1 MKSKIK
7 VHPKNSLELVS
18 KTILKFIIVFLFIAQ
33 NSFAISKPIPGVGI
47 VVKKNPGTG
56 SITVSTGNDGGFS
69 TQLSEGVYELSFPQ
83 DQLQTSINGIVKAN
97 YPKSTYQYDGSGV
110 EFVLDNSQIKVNSKG
125 LEGNQFTVDKQK
137 SITIAVPKG
146 GATLSGKLSWND
158 AVMTNSKICP
168 EGFTMQNGECIPN
181 NISGNQQARTEG
193 KTKGK
198 IIKAG
203 NDGMISVSLNA
214 NGGTSSTTGVDTG
227 LSFNPSLGI
236 AIHWKNFGIGLDAGT
251 FNTKPN
257 FDFDAY
263 AAPLQN
269 LDLLNVSN
277 SKSNWSSVYFLIG
290 PHYVFSLSAPQIK
303 EIGERVKPFHNKMTL
318 ELAFEGGIT
327 MTKAPEFSVTD
338 NSTLQKTIASYKAP
352 DNFKSNVLTLK
363 PSMKLAYWMSD
374 SFAITANAQY
384 LMQSGQEEF
393 TTGYRDL
400 SHVDFTNIQKAQEQI
415 LTAPKVIS
423 TTKGPEK
430 FMSFGFGITYS
441 ISKGWDGSIK
451 GTKTVEN
458 TNDVTL
464 RKGWDGSIKG
474 KYIAEKGITEN
485 GLKKNEVETTNDEI
499 QRKGIKEQGLK
510 KDEVEVLKTTP
521 IGNTD
526 TQKQRPCECCHEI
539 HGSGYCPKGC
549 DMATSANVVN
559 VKDLEVADSVKNP
572 RNAIGTS
579 GVKADV
585 EEVINLNRK
594 GWDGSIKGIFAEKN
608 NDIMFSKNGG
618 IDKII
623 TKINKD
629 GKSTASI
636 KTYGDK
642 QFIKIVTKEGENYVS
657 EFYPID
663 TSGPMGIIYG
673 GYTTKC
679 VGMCSVGCELNLAG
693 NCSEC
698 STNPMANC
706 VKKRI
711 DNFGNSWA
719 QISANPI
726 LITTKDNV
734 VTVSNGSIKDIN
746 AAILTEMPHAV
757 ITKSEIVKESGEQY
771 LVTTL
776 SNDGIQYLMF
786 SELKKGKKTGILVA
800 YNPLLIKCM
809 GLCGTTTKECKIY
822 LYQMKY
828 PKCDCTSCSIKI
840 ISFDPFHPLDNIEV
854 IETKKE

>member
-1 MKSKIK
+1 MK
-7 VHPKNSLELVS
+7 LS
-18 KTILKFIIVFLFIAQ
+18 KTIIKFIIVLLLVVQ
-33 NSFAISKPIPGVGI
+33 NSFATTPIPGVG
-47 VVKKNPGTG
+47 VVIKKNPGAG
-56 SITVSTGNDGGFS
+56 HVTVLTGNGGGFS

-83 DQLQTSINGIVKAN
+83 DQLQTSINGIIKTN
-97 YPKSTYQYDGSGV
+97 YPKSSYQYDGSGV
-110 EFVLDNSQIKVNSKG
+110 VFILDNSQIKVNSKSSD
-125 LEGNQFTVDKQK
+125 GNRFAVDKQN
-137 SITIAVPKG
+137 SITITVTKG
-146 GATLSGKLSWND
+146 GATLSGKLSWDD

-193 KTKGK
+193 TPIKG
-198 IIKAG
+198 ISVKAG
-203 NDGMISVSLNA
+203 HNPKPTMMVSLNA
-214 NGGTSSTTGVDTG
+214 NGGTSSSKGVDTG
-227 LSFNPSLGI
+227 FSFNPSLGLELQWN
-236 AIHWKNFGIGLDAGT
+236 HFGIGLDAGT
-251 FNTKPN
+251 FNTKPD

-277 SKSNWSSVYFLIG
+277 SKNNWSSVYILIG

-303 EIGERVKPFHNKMTL
+303 EVGERVKPFHNKMTL

-338 NSTLQKTIASYKAP
+338 NSTPQKSIASYKAP

-363 PSMKLAYWMSD
+363 PSIKFAYWMSD

-400 SHVDFTNIQKAQEQI
+400 SAVNFNLNPQEIQSQI
-415 LTAPKVIS
+415 LAAPKVTS
-423 TTKGPEK
+423 STKGPENY
-430 FMSFGFGITYS
+430 MSFGIGITYRRCP
-441 ISKGWDGSIK
+441 DGSCRKNKI
-451 GTKTVEN
+451 V
-458 TNDVTL
+458 TNETQ
-464 RKGWDGSIKG
+464 RKGIN
-474 KYIAEKGITEN
+474 EKGLPKNNVESLSNETQRKGIREN
-485 GLKKNEVETTNDEI
+485 GLKKNNVESPSNETQRKGIQEGGLKKNEVET
-499 QRKGIKEQGLK
+499 
-510 KDEVEVLKTTP
+510 LKTTP

-539 HGSGYCPKGC
+539 HGSGFCPKGC

-559 VKDLEVADSVKNP
+559 VKDLEVADSVKNTG
-572 RNAIGTS
+572 NAIGTS

-585 EEVINLNRK
+585 EEVVNLNRK
-594 GWDGSIKGIFAEKN
+594 GWDGSIKGLFAEKN

-618 IDKII
+618 IEKII

-629 GKSTASI
+629 GKSTASL

-657 EFYPID
+657 EFNPID
-663 TSGPMGIIYG
+663 TSGPMGIISG

-679 VGMCSVGCELNLAG
+679 VGMCSVGCELTLSG

-706 VKKRI
+706 VKKHI
-711 DNFGNSWA
+711 DNFGHSWA

-726 LITTKDNV
+726 FIEIEDNG

-746 AAILTEMPHAV
+746 AAILTEMPHAI

-771 LVTTL
+771 LATTL
-776 SNDGIQYLMF
+776 SNDGTQYLMF
-786 SELKKGKKTGILVA
+786 SELKKGKTRGVVA
-800 YNPLLIKCM
+800 VYNPLLIKCM

-828 PKCDCTSCSIKI
+828 PKCDCVSCSIKI
-840 ISFDPFHPLDNIEV
+840 ISFDPFLSSNNIEV
-854 IETKKE
+854 IDTKKE